1 MSNLMRILFFNAF
14 PSWDSGILVFS
25 TINLSPFT
33 KPTISSQAFEK
44 KKKITSSHTSTLAKS
59 GNCEKLR
66 NTQLYEH
73 TLSKRW
79 SKTSKL
85 IIIYSFLIHITVDE
99 DAKPNKWEKEQLR
112 LLYCTLIGLGW
123 GRRDFVKSINQEKQR
138 YTQGPEKQCGKD

>member
-1 MSNLMRILFFNAF
+1 MSKLIRVLFFNAF

-33 KPTISSQAFEK
+33 KPTIFSEAL
-44 KKKITSSHTSTLAKS
+44 KKITSSHTSTLAKS
-59 GNCEKLR
+59 GNCEKLQ
-66 NTQLYEH
+66 NIQLYEH

-99 DAKPNKWEKEQLR
+99 DAKPNKWEKELR
-112 LLYCTLIGLGW
+112 LIYCTLIGLGW
-123 GRRDFVKSINQEKQR
+123 GRRGFIKSINQEK
-138 YTQGPEKQCGKD
+138 